1 MVLPSAA
8 SYLGEKGC
16 ASVTFDHLSL
26 RIVTSEYVIALLTP
40 ADEEGVAI
48 AHFTR
53 IHYQRYPPNYHINR
67 WPLPC
72 TALLTHLN
80 FRTAVP
86 FWAQTT
92 RILSGLPPKRDC
104 GSKRVSRVI
113 KQRRQWW
120 FCYTR
125 RLDADTRYRLSYTW
139 HACMRMALLIIL
151 QLWAHWK
158 FCVFS
163 KTPTM
168 KLSFK

>member
-8 SYLGEKGC
+8 PYLGEKGC

-53 IHYQRYPPNYHINR
+53 IHYQRYPPKYHINR

-72 TALLTHLN
+72 TALLTHLEPQSRFGLKLLEFWVVCPQN
-80 FRTAVP
+80 GTAVLKGLVGLSSKDGNDD
-86 FWAQTT
+86 FV
-92 RILSGLPPKRDC
+92 IL
-104 GSKRVSRVI
+104 V
-113 KQRRQWW
+113 
-120 FCYTR
+120 
-125 RLDADTRYRLSYTW
+125 DADTSYRLSYTW